1 MSDDETFLG
10 RWSRR
15 KAQARAEPQPLADPG
30 AEQQRQSGIAPT
42 EAGIER
48 NDIDRN
54 TAQRSA
60 PAGQATTTGPLAHR
74 DDASPAALAEQQVHA
89 GQPHAGRP
97 LPTLDSL
104 RGLESEYG
112 DFLKPDVAEDTR
124 RAALKKLFAD
134 PHFNQMD
141 RLDVYIDDYNQFEP
155 MSAAVA
161 ASLAV
166 YHRLSVFDHL
176 ASEQAKVREAS
187 DEIAQRPPAPDAGE
201 SAPDEAITA
210 SASTPTKSDSLSAT
224 PTAEAREG
232 SPAASIS
239 VPEADGERDRGGP
252 KHPQ

>member
-1 MSDDETFLG
+1 MGSDPMSDDESFLG

-15 KAQARAEPQPLADPG
+15 KVQARSQ
-30 AEQQRQSGIAPT
+30 
-42 EAGIER
+42 
-48 NDIDRN
+48 
-54 TAQRSA
+54 
-60 PAGQATTTGPLAHR
+60 
-74 DDASPAALAEQQVHA
+74 PAALSAEDGVQQAPAPSDAATDIEVA
-89 GQPHAGRP
+89 GQSVEVTSAAEASEAEASDAKAGSESQAKA
-97 LPTLDSL
+97 LPSLDSL
-104 RGLESEYG
+104 HGLDSEYG
-112 DFLKPDVAEDTR
+112 DFLKPEVGEDTR

-187 DEIAQRPPAPDAGE
+187 DEIAQRPPALDAGE
-201 SAPDEAITA
+201 PAPDEAITA

>member
-1 MSDDETFLG
+1 MNDDETFLR

-15 KAQARAEPQPLADPG
+15 KAQARAEPPPLADPG
-30 AEQQRQSGIAPT
+30 TEQQRQSGIAPI

-48 NDIDRN
+48 DG
-54 TAQRSA
+54 AQRVA
-60 PAGQATTTGPLAHR
+60 PAGQPTTTGPLAPR
-74 DDASPAALAEQQVHA
+74 VDAAPAALAGQQAHA
-89 GQPHAGRP
+89 DQPQGDRP

-104 RGLESEYG
+104 RGLESDYS

-124 RAALKKLFAD
+124 RAALRKLFAD

-176 ASEQAKVREAS
+176 ASEQAKAGEAN
-187 DEIAQRPPAPDAGE
+187 DETAPRPLAPCVGEPAPL
-201 SAPDEAITA
+201 EAITA
-210 SASTPTKSDSLSAT
+210 SASTPAQADCLAAV
-224 PTAEAREG
+224 PTDAAGED
-232 SPAASIS
+232 SPAATINAN
-239 VPEADGERDRGGP
+239 EADSERNRGDP
-252 KHPQ
+252 KHSQ